1 MTPKIINEAIFQAI
15 FDSIGMGNAWT
26 VLKGRFLTAF
36 RAWGSIIDIWK
47 ADSAEE
53 IKKIQ
58 KKSDSDINEIKSRYR
73 DAETQYAKNNS
84 GSIALHGGN
93 MMFFAPAF
101 AMAEALVGP
110 LMDETYRSDVRRLLP
125 YTGIQDWGLTPDF
138 ISEWIESESK
148 TEKQTARAV
157 VAGED
162 GTKQTI
168 DIFSYTEKGDETQ
181 DSLNSLHG
189 LFVESAETRPR
200 LKEAAKPFDIK
211 DAERLAAVIVSAYES
226 QGILK
231 KMEATGR
238 EIKETKEKVINDVVI
253 PSAETIKVLSDM
265 LSSEDIDG
273 FVDNMKILSKINKSL
288 KSLNPQDFKVN
299 VKSSADQIMDDETML
314 NNIKKDTKSNELTK
328 DDVELL
334 IFTSARNDFA
344 KGTIGILEKV
354 YEDNLSLLMKD
365 ITEKGLE
372 EMKKTQVGKEYAE
385 LIENN
390 IQLLENAIKSL
401 NNLAK
406 QGV

>member
-1 MTPKIINEAIFQAI
+1 
-15 FDSIGMGNAWT
+15 
-26 VLKGRFLTAF
+26 
-36 RAWGSIIDIWK
+36 
-47 ADSAEE
+47 
-53 IKKIQ
+53 
-58 KKSDSDINEIKSRYR
+58 
-73 DAETQYAKNNS
+73 
-84 GSIALHGGN
+84 
-93 MMFFAPAF
+93 
-101 AMAEALVGP
+101 
-110 LMDETYRSDVRRLLP
+110 
-125 YTGIQDWGLTPDF
+125 
-138 ISEWIESESK
+138 
-148 TEKQTARAV
+148 
-157 VAGED
+157 
-162 GTKQTI
+162 
-168 DIFSYTEKGDETQ
+168 
-181 DSLNSLHG
+181 
-189 LFVESAETRPR
+189 
-200 LKEAAKPFDIK
+200 
-211 DAERLAAVIVSAYES
+211 
-226 QGILK
+226 
-231 KMEATGR
+231 MEATGR